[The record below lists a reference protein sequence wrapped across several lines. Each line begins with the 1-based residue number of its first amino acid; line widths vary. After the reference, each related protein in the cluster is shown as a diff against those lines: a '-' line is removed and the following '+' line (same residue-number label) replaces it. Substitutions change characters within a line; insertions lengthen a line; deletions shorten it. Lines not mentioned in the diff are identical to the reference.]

1 MAEQQLSPENLES
14 YSVEALSNYARSIE
28 EFCDTLL
35 EIKSEHANI
44 SVFNSIQVQIEG
56 KKRRLNDIANIESPI
71 DVLNIEVM
79 VYSRDNLEIVLD
91 TIKESGFPAKIREEG
106 SQFID
111 VRVPKPSRMQLEE
124 IADDI
129 IRRSNGMSSKL
140 MKIKTNTGLRIRAA
154 VQNEFIDTRIAT
166 LSTRKIDAG
175 FEKYNAEVRIIGL
188 QKRKQILGKF
198 YKPQEKDDDA
208 INKIVTILNKLIA
221 KYESEPLKDDNTS
234 NNPETQSTD
243 TIENVTQHKENTG
256 TNTPENQN
264 IVTSQDISQQANI

>member
-14 YSVEALSNYARSIE
+14 YSVEALSNYARAVE
-28 EFCDTLL
+28 EFCDVLI

-56 KKRRLNDIANIESPI
+56 KKRRLNDIANIESPVDI
-71 DVLNIEVM
+71 LNIEVM

-91 TIKESGFPAKIREEG
+91 TIKESGFPAKLREEG

-124 IADDI
+124 IADDV
-129 IRRSNGMSSKL
+129 IRRTNGMSSRL

-166 LSTRKIDAG
+166 LSTRKIDSG
-175 FEKYNAEVRIIGL
+175 FEKYNSEVRIIGL

-198 YKPQEKDDDA
+198 YRPQEKDDDP
-208 INKIVTILNKLIA
+208 INKIVTVLNKLIA
-221 KYESEPLKDDNTS
+221 KMKSDTLEVDTSTHTETKDVGAS
-234 NNPETQSTD
+234 
-243 TIENVTQHKENTG
+243 ENVAQHNENNNKENTD
-256 TNTPENQN
+256 NQN
-264 IVTSQDISQQANI
+264 IVKSENISPQASI

>member
-14 YSVEALSNYARSIE
+14 YSVEALSNYARAVE
-28 EFCDTLL
+28 EFCDVLI

-56 KKRRLNDIANIESPI
+56 KKRRLNDIANIESPVDI
-71 DVLNIEVM
+71 LNLEVM

-91 TIKESGFPAKIREEG
+91 TIKESGFPAKIRKEG
-106 SQFID
+106 SQYID

-124 IADDI
+124 IADDV
-129 IRRSNGMSSKL
+129 IRRTNGMSSRL

-166 LSTRKIDAG
+166 LSTRKIDSG
-175 FEKYNAEVRIIGL
+175 FEKYNSEVRIIGL

-198 YKPQEKDDDA
+198 YRPQEKDDDP
-208 INKIVTILNKLIA
+208 INKIVTVLNKLIA
-221 KYESEPLKDDNTS
+221 KMKSDTLEVDTSTHTETKDVGAS
-234 NNPETQSTD
+234 
-243 TIENVTQHKENTG
+243 ENVAQHNENNDKENTD
-256 TNTPENQN
+256 NQN
-264 IVTSQDISQQANI
+264 IVKSENISPQASI

>member
-14 YSVEALSNYARSIE
+14 YSVEALSNYARAVE
-28 EFCDTLL
+28 EFCDVLI

-56 KKRRLNDIANIESPI
+56 KKRRLNDIANIESPVDI
-71 DVLNIEVM
+71 LNIEVM

-91 TIKESGFPAKIREEG
+91 TIKESGFPAKIRKEG
-106 SQFID
+106 SQYID

-124 IADDI
+124 IADDV
-129 IRRSNGMSSKL
+129 IRRTNGMSSRL

-166 LSTRKIDAG
+166 LSTRKIDSG
-175 FEKYNAEVRIIGL
+175 FEKYNSEVRIIGL

-198 YKPQEKDDDA
+198 YRPQEKDDDP
-208 INKIVTILNKLIA
+208 INKIVTVLNKLIA
-221 KYESEPLKDDNTS
+221 KMKSDTLEVDTSTHTETKDVGAS
-234 NNPETQSTD
+234 
-243 TIENVTQHKENTG
+243 ENVAQHNENNNKENTD
-256 TNTPENQN
+256 NQN
-264 IVTSQDISQQANI
+264 IVKSENISPQASI

>member
-14 YSVEALSNYARSIE
+14 YSVEALSNYARAVE
-28 EFCDTLL
+28 EFCDVLI

-56 KKRRLNDIANIESPI
+56 KKRRLNDIANIESPVDI
-71 DVLNIEVM
+71 LNLEVM

-91 TIKESGFPAKIREEG
+91 TIKESGFPAKIRKEG
-106 SQFID
+106 SQYID

-124 IADDI
+124 IADDV
-129 IRRSNGMSSKL
+129 IRRTNGMSSRL

-166 LSTRKIDAG
+166 LSTRKIDSG
-175 FEKYNAEVRIIGL
+175 FEKYNSEVRIIGL

-198 YKPQEKDDDA
+198 YRPQEKDDDP
-208 INKIVTILNKLIA
+208 INKIVTVLNKLIA
-221 KYESEPLKDDNTS
+221 KMKSDTLEVDASPH
-234 NNPETQSTD
+234 PETKDVGAS
-243 TIENVTQHKENTG
+243 ENVAQHNENNNKENTD
-256 TNTPENQN
+256 NQN
-264 IVTSQDISQQANI
+264 IVKSENISPQASI

>member
-14 YSVEALSNYARSIE
+14 YSVEALSNYARAVE
-28 EFCDTLL
+28 EFCDVLI

-56 KKRRLNDIANIESPI
+56 KKRRLNDIANVESPLDI
-71 DVLNIEVM
+71 LNLEVM

-106 SQFID
+106 SQYID

-124 IADDI
+124 IADDV
-129 IRRSNGMSSKL
+129 IRRTNGMSSRL

-166 LSTRKIDAG
+166 LSTRKIDSG
-175 FEKYNAEVRIIGL
+175 FEKYNSEVRIIGL

-198 YKPQEKDDDA
+198 YRPQEKDDDP
-208 INKIVTILNKLIA
+208 INKIVTVLNKLIA
-221 KYESEPLKDDNTS
+221 KMKSDTLEVDTSPQIEKKDVGTS
-234 NNPETQSTD
+234 
-243 TIENVTQHKENTG
+243 ENVAQHNENNNKENTD
-256 TNTPENQN
+256 NKNV
-264 IVTSQDISQQANI
+264 VTSENISHQASI